1 MTPQYRPNFAVT
13 QPTQAQ
19 PTERTKTMSNAP
31 KITINSAVET
41 RTVTTSKGLPKAIYS
56 QRATLET
63 EAMRI
68 QIEVECDG
76 PDKGY
81 PVGTVKEWDLVT
93 DLVPGRFG
101 VELARRMTLVDPQG
115 NKPQRQAA

>member
-1 MTPQYRPNFAVT
+1 M
-13 QPTQAQ
+13 
-19 PTERTKTMSNAP
+19 KAP

-41 RTVTTSKGLPKAIYS
+41 RTVTTSKGMQKPIYS

-68 QIEVECDG
+68 QIEVEVDG
-76 PDKGY
+76 LDKGY
-81 PVGTVKEWDLVT
+81 PVGAVKDWDVVA

-101 VELARRMTLVDPQG
+101 TELARRMTLVEPEG
-115 NKPQRQAA
+115 AKPGTPAKQAA

>member
-1 MTPQYRPNFAVT
+1 M
-13 QPTQAQ
+13 
-19 PTERTKTMSNAP
+19 NAP

-41 RTVTTSKGLPKAIYS
+41 RTVTTSRGLQKAIYS

-68 QIEVECDG
+68 QVEVEVDG
-76 PDKGY
+76 LDKGY
-81 PVGTVKEWDLVT
+81 PVGAIKEWDLTT

-101 VELARRMTLVDPQG
+101 VELARRMTLVDPVG
-115 NKPQRQAA
+115 AKPQPSRQAA

>member
-1 MTPQYRPNFAVT
+1 M
-13 QPTQAQ
+13 
-19 PTERTKTMSNAP
+19 NAP
-31 KITINSAVET
+31 KITINSPVET
-41 RTVTTSKGLPKAIYS
+41 RYVTTKTGMQKPVYS

-68 QIEVECDG
+68 QVEVEVDG

-81 PVGTVKEWDLVT
+81 TVGAVKEWDLVT

-101 VELARRMTLVDPQG
+101 VELARRMTLVDPAG
-115 NKPQRQAA
+115 AKPQPASKAA